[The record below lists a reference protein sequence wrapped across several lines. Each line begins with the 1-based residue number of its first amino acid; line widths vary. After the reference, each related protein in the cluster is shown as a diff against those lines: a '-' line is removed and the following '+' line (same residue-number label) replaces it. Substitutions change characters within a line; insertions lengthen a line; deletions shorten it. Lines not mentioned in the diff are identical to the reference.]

1 LGLEIFLL
9 KPKAPVFEKF
19 KDHILFNEVFPEV
32 LQKAKKVR
40 LFLLV

>member
-1 LGLEIFLL
+1 LGLKIFLL

-19 KDHILFNEVFPEV
+19 KDHILFNKVFPKV
-32 LQKAKKVR
+32 LQKAKKVL